1 MTSTALKLRTPA
13 CLPARMHSLV
23 LSFVRS
29 PPRSLSIFLLSNGR
43 RVVYDDHE
51 VLVLGNDDELL
62 LLGAEAEQLQLVL
75 REERIS

>member
-1 MTSTALKLRTPA
+1 
-13 CLPARMHSLV
+13 MHSLV

-75 REERIS
+75 RKGRIS